1 MGLKKI
7 LSAVFPWVGPVVD
20 VIGGVLGANSSNKAN
35 ETNLQIARETNQANA
50 ELAKYNWQQQL
61 GLWNA
66 HNEYNTPSSQMA
78 RYRDAGLNPNLIY
91 GQGSAGNSTS
101 LPTPATPTM
110 QAAHV
115 DRVPYESLF
124 GSLGNDIAAAYN
136 FHLQRE
142 KTESEKDLIES
153 QAAAQRSAA
162 TLNNAKLAEVGMRV
176 SKGWQDYDQSRQL
189 FKYSLR
195 SADLQ
200 NKQGLANLEDSYN
213 RLEAWPIERAKM
225 NATVELLRSNKV
237 KNYAEANKLAQDI
250 LESSARITKL
260 AAETNNL
267 VELGRKLGIEA
278 DIASATK
285 DEQIRLVSERLTE
298 AVVNNNISALNYVDK
313 YFSPDGASIYDR
325 LYRQIGRQ
333 RSASGKEYLF
343 PNPFN
348 STNHGYRGF

>member
-66 HNEYNTPSSQMA
+66 QNEYNTPSSQMA

-110 QAAHV
+110 QASHV

-153 QAAAQRSAA
+153 QAAAQRSQANK
-162 TLNNAKLAEVGMRV
+162 TTAEVAKVGMETAKTR
-176 SKGWQDYDQSRQL
+176 QEYEQSSQL
-189 FKYSLR
+189 FKYSMK

-200 NKQGLANLEDSYN
+200 TKQQMANLEDTYN
-213 RLEAWPIERAKM
+213 RIENCPLQRRKMEAEVALFQSGR
-225 NATVELLRSNKV
+225 V
-237 KNYAEANKLAQDI
+237 KNYAEAKKLSQDI
-250 LESSARITKL
+250 LESAERITKL

-285 DEQIRLVSERLTE
+285 DEQIRLVSERLTD

-325 LYRQIGRQ
+325 LYRQVGRQ
-333 RSASGKEYLF
+333 RPASGKEYLF